1 MAGDPH
7 ATLARAGG
15 AFDLMSRKTEVFVS
29 VDVETAG
36 PIPGE
41 YSLLS
46 IGACVVDDP
55 AKTFS
60 CELKPINRN
69 ADPKAL
75 EVSGLSLDE
84 LAKNGLEPAEAMR
97 AFTQWLDALV
107 GKDGS
112 VVFVGLNAP
121 FDWSFVNYY
130 FHRFT
135 GDNPFGFT
143 ALDIKALFMGA
154 TGCDWADTRSS
165 KMAERLSP
173 RLKGDHQALH
183 DAQYQAELFSLI
195 QAKLM
200 KKF

>member
-1 MAGDPH
+1 M
-7 ATLARAGG
+7 T
-15 AFDLMSRKTEVFVS
+15 RKTEVFVS

-75 EVSGLSLDE
+75 EVSGLSLDD
-84 LAKNGLEPAEAMR
+84 LAKNGLDPTEAMQ
-97 AFTQWLDALV
+97 AFAQWLDTLV
-107 GKDGS
+107 GKDRS

-135 GDNPFGFT
+135 EGNPFGFT

-154 TGCDWADTRSS
+154 TGCDWTDTRSS
-165 KMAERLSP
+165 KMAQRLSP
-173 RLKGDHQALH
+173 RLQSDHQALH
-183 DAQYQAELFSLI
+183 DAKYQAELFSLI
-195 QAKLM
+195 RTKLM
-200 KKF
+200 ENR